1 VKYCDLVNHF
11 VIAVGKQKRHNP
23 EHVRTFSVLICSLAL
38 ASLALGA
45 PEEKKNE
52 QPKKKGTQAG
62 QVSQPGG
69 KPTGAGNQT
78 GVAKSG
84 QVSEKKKGVTSQ
96 VTQEQSHVEH
106 GLKNVYH
113 SIFAKPTG
121 GGKTAETGKAAAA
134 GTETSASNAASSP
147 HGYIG
152 RNDGRVQQ
160 SKGGNK
166 TSAKVSPTP
175 RPR

>member
-1 VKYCDLVNHF
+1 VRIF
-11 VIAVGKQKRHNP
+11 V
-23 EHVRTFSVLICSLAL
+23 VLICSLAL

-84 QVSEKKKGVTSQ
+84 QVSEKRKKNEI
-96 VTQEQSHVEH
+96 TQETSHVEH
-106 GLKNVYH
+106 ALKNVFH
-113 SIFAKPTG
+113 SIFSKPTG
-121 GGKTAETGKAAAA
+121 AGKPAETGKAATA
-134 GTETSASNAASSP
+134 GKQTSAGKAST
-147 HGYIG
+147 
-152 RNDGRVQQ
+152 
-160 SKGGNK
+160 K
-166 TSAKVSPTP
+166 
-175 RPR
+175 